1 MSRENVATTRGSI
14 TPLVIEA
21 FSAVGSRKPRA
32 RAGDRRPQR
41 PVAQPPPRAAVLF
54 PCSLRPRGLGSGN
67 QDPAEGRSDGKAR
80 VE

>member
-21 FSAVGSRKPRA
+21 FNRGGVEEAPSKSW
-32 RAGDRRPQR
+32 RPPATASGR
-41 PVAQPPPRAAVLF
+41 TS